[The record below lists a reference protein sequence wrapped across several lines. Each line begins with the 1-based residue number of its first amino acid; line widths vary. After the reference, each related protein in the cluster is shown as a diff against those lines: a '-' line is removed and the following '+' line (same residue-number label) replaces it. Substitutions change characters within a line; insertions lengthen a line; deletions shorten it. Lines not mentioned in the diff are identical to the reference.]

1 MVAGGFITQQKG
13 AGDLM
18 DFHIGQKVIIDCH
31 DAEYLENRAVDNGM
45 VGEVIKVEPDRRFP
59 VKVRV
64 DSHIAPVEC
73 SFRFD
78 ELKPAPCSAKI
89 I

>member
-1 MVAGGFITQQKG
+1 MN
-13 AGDLM
+13 
-18 DFHIGQKVIIDCH
+18 FHVGQKVIIDC
-31 DAEYLENRAVDNGM
+31 DDTEYLEDRAVDNGM
-45 VGEVIKVEPDRRFP
+45 IGEIIKVEPDRRFP

-64 DSHIAPVEC
+64 DIHIAPVEC

-78 ELKPAPCSAKI
+78 ELKPASRSAKI

>member
-1 MVAGGFITQQKG
+1 MVAGGFVAKQKG
-13 AGDLM
+13 AGGLM
-18 DFHIGQKVIIDCH
+18 GFYVGQKVIIDCN
-31 DAEYLENRAVDNGM
+31 DTEYLENRAVDNGM
-45 VGEVIKVEPDRRFP
+45 VGEVIKVEPGRRFP